1 MAKVYTQTMYFGQK
15 NKKDINNSKQNP
27 YSNTKSSSE
36 NRKCINH
43 RVENEKAFPRNP
55 KCVMML
61 TPKK

>member
-1 MAKVYTQTMYFGQK
+1 MYFGQK

-27 YSNTKSSSE
+27 YSNTKSSSK